1 MAFSTISRPT
11 TSYQNIS
18 KPTTTYV
25 PVNELGISILSED
38 LAELLSEDGFR
49 LIMEEQF
56 PTIYT
61 AIPKPA

>member
-1 MAFSTISRPT
+1 MAFTTISRPT
-11 TSYQNIS
+11 TSYQSIS
-18 KPTTTYV
+18 KPTTTYA
-25 PVNELGISILSED
+25 PVNELGVAILAEDLSEIF
-38 LAELLSEDGFR
+38 SEDGFR